1 MTKQLNPNHTRIN
14 FSRKLETILY
24 CKLHNIH
31 ILSPSLTKLL
41 KLQVVGNQKRLE
53 CKKDR
58 MNQKNRNVLLKNESE
73 NKKWNSAQG
82 FPFTKDLVFYSQI
95 KCTQYPHASLR
106 TILNN
111 LLMLTNCPD

>member
-1 MTKQLNPNHTRIN
+1 MTKQLSPNHTRIN

-24 CKLHNIH
+24 WKLHNIH

-53 CKKDR
+53 WKKDR
-58 MNQKNRNVLLKNESE
+58 MNQKNRNVLSKNDSE
-73 NKKWNSAQG
+73 NRKWNSAQG
-82 FPFTKDLVFYSQI
+82 FPFTKDLVYYSQI
-95 KCTQYPHASLR
+95 KCTQCSHASLH

-111 LLMLTNCPD
+111 HLMLTNCPD